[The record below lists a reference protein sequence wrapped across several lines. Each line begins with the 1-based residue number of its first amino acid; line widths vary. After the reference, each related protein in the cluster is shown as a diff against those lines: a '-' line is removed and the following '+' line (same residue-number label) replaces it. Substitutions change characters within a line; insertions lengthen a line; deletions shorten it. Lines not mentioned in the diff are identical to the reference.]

1 LAQVVES
8 LPSKYEALTS
18 NPSPTKKKE
27 EEEEEETKGRALGL
41 TL

>member
-27 EEEEEETKGRALGL
+27 EEEETKGRALGL